1 MSHGARRYL
10 LDTRFSRIDATD
22 PTVPAPG
29 NTNPNFRPGRAGP
42 ETPDMWRQY
51 DPDSIES
58 WGRDGGGYKPGG
70 PTGSITMNKLSAPS
84 LRINKTI
91 SQNILP

>member
-10 LDTRFSRIDATD
+10 LDTRFSRIDETN

-29 NTNPNFRPGRAGP
+29 NTNPNFRPGAGSS
-42 ETPDMWRQY
+42 TPDLWRQHA
-51 DPDSIES
+51 STGSET
-58 WGRDGGGYKPGG
+58 WGREGGGYKP
-70 PTGSITMNKLSAPS
+70 GSITMNKLNAPS

>member
-10 LDTRFSRIDATD
+10 LDTRFSRKDATD
-22 PTVPAPG
+22 SKVPSPG
-29 NTNPNFRPGRAGP
+29 NANPNFRPGVGSDK
-42 ETPDMWRQY
+42 PDLWLQP
-51 DPDSIES
+51 DPNSADS
-58 WGRDGGGYKPGG
+58 WNRTGGGYKP
-70 PTGSITMNKLSAPS
+70 GSITMNKLNAPS

>member
-10 LDTRFSRIDATD
+10 LDTRFGRRDATD

-29 NTNPNFRPGRAGP
+29 NTNPNFRPGAGSG
-42 ETPDMWRQY
+42 TPDMWRQH
-51 DPDSIES
+51 DPNGNES
-58 WGRDGGGYKPGG
+58 WERDGGGYKPG
-70 PTGSITMNKLSAPS
+70 SITMNKLNAPS